1 MVGCGAANLLS
12 PPPPPPP
19 PMPTHPPLP
28 HLPLCAVL
36 YYLHTRTAAPI
47 PLCAV
52 LYYFRHL
59 GDLWPKTNLPNYGG
73 NYSSP
78 TQVRSV
84 VRTSYE
90 YGPVFKNH

>member
-1 MVGCGAANLLS
+1 MWCCKPPLS
-12 PPPPPPP
+12 SSSSSSSYAYPSSSAPPPS
-19 PMPTHPPLP
+19 LR
-28 HLPLCAVL
+28 CAVL
-36 YYLHTRTAAPI
+36 LTHTRTAAPI